1 MPQARLAT
9 NKQNSSATSSFDRK
23 TSATSDILD
32 EKHCKQRE
40 GNQSFRISTEI
51 SVQKMK
57 RVEKRKVVRSN
68 EMEKGLNLLYGQ
80 HRPP

>member
-57 RVEKRKVVRSN
+57 QVEKRKGG
-68 EMEKGLNLLYGQ
+68 EMERGLNLLYGQ
-80 HRPP
+80 QRPP